1 MRNISPPYWSFILL
15 GGDFLSVTVTSVLND
30 SYGEKAGILKND
42 VIEIINGR
50 EITDVLDY
58 RFAIQSKK
66 LSVSLKR
73 GLENLT
79 VNIRKSSEFSD
90 IGLEFETYLM
100 DKQHSCRNKCIF
112 CFVDQMPKGMRDT
125 LYFKDDDSRLS
136 FLFGNYI
143 TLTNLT
149 EKEADR
155 ICEMHISPI
164 NISVHT
170 MNPTLRVKMM
180 KNKNAGES
188 LKFIKKFS
196 DAGILMNTQLV
207 LCPGI
212 NDGEE
217 LRYSLN
223 ELAKYTPNINSIAA
237 VPVGITKYREG
248 LEHLDIYNKETANEV
263 IDIIDDFNAHYS
275 FFNNGKILAYASDEF
290 YLLADRDFPDENYYG
305 EYSQLDNGVGM
316 CTLLK
321 SEFLTALEET
331 EIKTVNRE
339 ITIATGESAY
349 SLLCEL
355 KEKTEEKFN
364 GLKVNVVKITNEF
377 FGTTVTVAGLLTGK
391 DLKEQLS
398 NKNLGQELLIPR
410 VSLRN
415 EGDKFLDDM
424 TLEEL
429 SEELKIKV
437 TPVINDGYKLLESI
451 IGGA

>member
-1 MRNISPPYWSFILL
+1 M
-15 GGDFLSVTVTSVLND
+15 SVKVTSVLND

-66 LSVSLKR
+66 LSITLKR
-73 GLENLT
+73 GLEELT

-100 DKQHSCRNKCIF
+100 DKQHSCKNKCIF
-112 CFVDQMPKGMRDT
+112 CFVDQMPEGMRET

-170 MNPTLRVKMM
+170 MNPELRVKMM
-180 KNKNAGES
+180 KNKNSGES
-188 LKFIKKFS
+188 LKFIKKFYE
-196 DAGILMNTQLV
+196 AGILMNTQLV

-217 LRYSLN
+217 LRYSLS
-223 ELAKYTPNINSIAA
+223 ELAKYSPYINSIAA
-237 VPVGITKYREG
+237 VPVGLTKYREG
-248 LEHLDIYNKETANEV
+248 LEHLDSYTKEKANEV
-263 IDIIDDFNAHYS
+263 IDIIDEFNAHYS
-275 FFNNGKILAYASDEF
+275 FFNNGKILAYPSDEF
-290 YLLADRDFPDENYYG
+290 YLLAERDFPDEDFYG

-321 SEFLTALEET
+321 SEFLSALEET
-331 EIKTVNRE
+331 KAFKINRE
-339 ITIATGESAY
+339 VTIATGESAY
-349 SLLCEL
+349 SILTEL
-355 KEKTEEKFN
+355 TKKAEEKFK
-364 GLKVNVVKITNEF
+364 GLKVNVVKIENKF
-377 FGTTVTVAGLLTGK
+377 FGTTVTVAGLLTGQ
-391 DLKEQLS
+391 DLKEQLKS
-398 NKNLGQELLIPR
+398 KNLGEELLIPR

-415 EGDKFLDDM
+415 EGDKFLDDI
-424 TLEEL
+424 TLDEL
-429 SEELKIKV
+429 SEYLNVKV
-437 TPVINDGYKLLESI
+437 SPVENDGYKLLKKIS
-451 IGGA
+451 GGA

>member
-1 MRNISPPYWSFILL
+1 M
-15 GGDFLSVTVTSVLND
+15 SVVVTSVLND
-30 SYGEKAGILKND
+30 SYGEKVGILKND
-42 VIEIINGR
+42 EIISINGR

-58 RFAIQSKK
+58 RFAIQGKK
-66 LSVSLKR
+66 LSVVFKR
-73 GLENLT
+73 GLEEFQ

-100 DKQHSCRNKCIF
+100 DKQHSCKNKCIF

-155 ICEMHISPI
+155 ICQLHISPV

-170 MNPTLRVKMM
+170 MNPELRVKMM
-180 KNKNAGES
+180 KNKNSGES
-188 LKFIKKFS
+188 LRFIKKFH

-223 ELAKYTPNINSIAA
+223 ELAKYSPYINSIAA
-237 VPVGITKYREG
+237 VPVGLTKYRDN
-248 LEHLDIYNKETANEV
+248 LEHLDIYNKVTANEV
-263 IDIIDDFNAHYS
+263 IDIIDEFNAHYS

-290 YLLADRDFPDENYYG
+290 YLLAEREFPTEDYYG

-321 SEFLTALEET
+321 SEFLSALEET
-331 EIKTVNRE
+331 KPKTLNRE

-355 KEKTEEKFN
+355 KEKAEEKFN
-364 GLKVNVVKITNEF
+364 GLKVNVIKITNEF
-377 FGTTVTVAGLLTGK
+377 FGTTVTVAGLLTGQ
-391 DLKEQLS
+391 DLIGQLQGKS
-398 NKNLGQELLIPR
+398 LGEELLIPR

-415 EGDKFLDDM
+415 EGDKFLDDI

-429 SEELKIKV
+429 SDKLNIKV
-437 TPVINDGYKLLESI
+437 TPIKNDGYKLLEKIS
-451 IGGA
+451 GGA

>member
-1 MRNISPPYWSFILL
+1 VIFV
-15 GGDFLSVTVTSVLND
+15 SVVVVSVLNN

-42 VIEIINGR
+42 EIISINGR

-66 LSVSLKR
+66 LSIIFKR
-73 GLENLT
+73 GLEELQ

-100 DKQHSCRNKCIF
+100 DKHHSCKNKCIF

-170 MNPTLRVKMM
+170 MNPELRVKMM
-180 KNKNAGES
+180 KNKNAGDS
-188 LKFIKKFS
+188 LKLIKKFYE
-196 DAGILMNTQLV
+196 AGILMNTQLV

-223 ELAKYTPNINSIAA
+223 ELAKFSPCINSIAA
-237 VPVGITKYREG
+237 VPVGITKFRDN
-248 LEHLDIYNKETANEV
+248 LEKLDIYTKETAGEV
-263 IDIIDDFNAHYS
+263 IDIIDEFNAHYS
-275 FFNNGKILAYASDEF
+275 FFNEGKILAFASDEF
-290 YLLADRDFPDENYYG
+290 YLLAEREFPTEDYYG

-321 SEFLTALEET
+321 SEFMSALDESKPEA
-331 EIKTVNRE
+331 INRE

-349 SLLCEL
+349 SLLCDLVSHL
-355 KEKTEEKFN
+355 KEKFI
-364 GLKVNVVKITNEF
+364 GLKVNVIKVENEF
-377 FGTTVTVAGLLTGK
+377 FGKTVTVAGLLTGQ
-391 DLKEQLS
+391 DLKEQLQ
-398 NKNLGQELLIPR
+398 NKALGEELLIPR

-415 EGDKFLDDM
+415 EGDKFLDDV
-424 TLEEL
+424 TLTEL
-429 SEELKIKV
+429 SQFLNIKV
-437 TPVINDGYKLLESI
+437 TPVENDGYKLLESI
-451 IGGA
+451 LGGA

>member
-1 MRNISPPYWSFILL
+1 M
-15 GGDFLSVTVTSVLND
+15 SVKVTCVKEN

-42 VIEIINGR
+42 EIKIINGR

-66 LSVSLKR
+66 LSVTLNR
-73 GLENLT
+73 GLEEIK
-79 VNIRKSSEFSD
+79 VSIRKSSEFSD
-90 IGLEFETYLM
+90 IGLDFETYLM
-100 DKQHSCRNKCIF
+100 DKQHSCKNKCIF

-170 MNPTLRVKMM
+170 MNPELRVKMM
-180 KNKNAGES
+180 KNKNAGDS
-188 LKFIKKFS
+188 LKFIKKFH

-207 LCPGI
+207 LCPNI

-217 LRYSLN
+217 LRYSLS
-223 ELAKYTPNINSIAA
+223 ELAKYSPYINSIAT
-237 VPVGITKYREG
+237 VPVGLTKYRDN
-248 LEHLDIYNKETANEV
+248 LEHLDTYTKETANEV
-263 IDIIDDFNAHYS
+263 ISIIDEFNAHYS

-290 YLLADRDFPDENYYG
+290 YLLAEKDFPDEDYYG

-321 SEFLTALEET
+321 SEFLSALEEKEER
-331 EIKTVNRE
+331 EINRE
-339 ITIATGESAY
+339 VTLATGESAY

-355 KEKTEEKFN
+355 VRKAEEKFN
-364 GLKVNVVKITNEF
+364 GLKVNVVKITNDF
-377 FGTTVTVAGLLTGK
+377 FGTTVTVAGLLTGQ
-391 DLKEQLS
+391 DLKEQLKS
-398 NKNLGQELLIPR
+398 KNLGEELLIPR

-415 EGDKFLDDM
+415 EGDRFLDDI
-424 TLEEL
+424 TLEEIA
-429 SEELKIKV
+429 EFLKVKV
-437 TPVINDGYKLLESI
+437 LPVKNDGYELLNSI
-451 IGGA
+451 LGGA

>member
-1 MRNISPPYWSFILL
+1 M
-15 GGDFLSVTVTSVLND
+15 SVTVTSVLND

-66 LSVSLKR
+66 LSITLKR
-73 GLENLT
+73 GLEELS

-100 DKQHSCRNKCIF
+100 DKQHSCKNKCIF
-112 CFVDQMPKGMRDT
+112 CFVDQMPEGMRET

-170 MNPTLRVKMM
+170 MNPELRVKMM
-180 KNKNAGES
+180 KNKNSGES
-188 LKFIKKFS
+188 LKFIKKFYE
-196 DAGILMNTQLV
+196 AGILMNTQLV

-217 LRYSLN
+217 LRYSLS
-223 ELAKYTPNINSIAA
+223 ELAKYSPYINSIAA
-237 VPVGITKYREG
+237 VPVGLTKYREG
-248 LEHLDIYNKETANEV
+248 LEHLNSYTKEKANEV
-263 IDIIDDFNAHYS
+263 IDIIDEFNAHYS
-275 FFNNGKILAYASDEF
+275 FFNNGKILAYPSDEF
-290 YLLADRDFPDENYYG
+290 YLLAERDFPDEDFYG

-321 SEFLTALEET
+321 SEFLSALEE
-331 EIKTVNRE
+331 IKAFKINRE
-339 ITIATGESAY
+339 VTIATGESAY
-349 SLLCEL
+349 SLLTEL
-355 KEKTEEKFN
+355 TKKAEEKFQ
-364 GLKVNVVKITNEF
+364 GLKVNVVKIENKF
-377 FGTTVTVAGLLTGK
+377 FGTTVTVAGLLTGQ
-391 DLKEQLS
+391 DLKEQLKS
-398 NKNLGQELLIPR
+398 KNLGEELLIPR

-415 EGDKFLDDM
+415 EGDKFLDDI
-424 TLEEL
+424 TLDEL
-429 SEELKIKV
+429 SEYLNIKV
-437 TPVINDGYKLLESI
+437 SPVENDGYKLLEKIS
-451 IGGA
+451 GGA

>member
-1 MRNISPPYWSFILL
+1 M
-15 GGDFLSVTVTSVLND
+15 SVTVTSVLND
-30 SYGEKAGILKND
+30 SYGKKAGILKND

-66 LSVSLKR
+66 LSITLKR
-73 GLENLT
+73 GLEELT

-100 DKQHSCRNKCIF
+100 DKQHSCKNKCIF
-112 CFVDQMPKGMRDT
+112 CFVDQMPEGMRET

-170 MNPTLRVKMM
+170 MNPELRVKMM
-180 KNKNAGES
+180 KNKNSGES
-188 LKFIKKFS
+188 LKFIKKFYE
-196 DAGILMNTQLV
+196 AGILMNTQLV

-217 LRYSLN
+217 LRYSLS
-223 ELAKYTPNINSIAA
+223 ELAKYSPYINSIAA
-237 VPVGITKYREG
+237 VPVGLTKYREG
-248 LEHLDIYNKETANEV
+248 LEHLDSYTKEKANEV
-263 IDIIDDFNAHYS
+263 IDIIDEFNAHYS
-275 FFNNGKILAYASDEF
+275 FFNNGKILAYPSDEF
-290 YLLADRDFPDENYYG
+290 YLLAERDFPDEDFYG

-321 SEFLTALEET
+321 SEFLSALEET
-331 EIKTVNRE
+331 KAFKINRE
-339 ITIATGESAY
+339 VTIATGESAY
-349 SLLCEL
+349 SLLTEL
-355 KEKTEEKFN
+355 TKKAEEKFK
-364 GLKVNVVKITNEF
+364 GLKVNVVKIENKF
-377 FGTTVTVAGLLTGK
+377 FGTTVTVAGLLTGQ
-391 DLKEQLS
+391 DLKEQLKS
-398 NKNLGQELLIPR
+398 KNLGEELLIPR

-415 EGDKFLDDM
+415 EGDKFLDDI
-424 TLEEL
+424 TLDEL
-429 SEELKIKV
+429 SEYLNVKV
-437 TPVINDGYKLLESI
+437 SPVENDGYKLLEKIS
-451 IGGA
+451 GGA

>member
-1 MRNISPPYWSFILL
+1 M
-15 GGDFLSVTVTSVLND
+15 SVKVTCVKEN
-30 SYGEKAGILKND
+30 SYGEKAGILKD
-42 VIEIINGR
+42 DEIKFINGR

-66 LSVSLKR
+66 LSLTLNR
-73 GLENLT
+73 GLEELQ

-90 IGLEFETYLM
+90 IGLDFETYLM
-100 DKQHSCRNKCIF
+100 DKQHSCKNKCIF
-112 CFVDQMPKGMRDT
+112 CFVDQMPEGMRDT

-155 ICEMHISPI
+155 ICEMHISPV

-170 MNPTLRVKMM
+170 MNPQLRVKMM
-180 KNKNAGES
+180 KNKNAGDS
-188 LKFIKKFS
+188 LRFIKKFH

-217 LRYSLN
+217 LRYSLT
-223 ELAKYTPNINSIAA
+223 ELAKYSPYIKSIAA
-237 VPVGITKYREG
+237 VPVGLTKYRDG
-248 LEHLDIYNKETANEV
+248 LERLEPYTKETANEV
-263 IDIIDDFNAHYS
+263 ISIIDEFNAHYS
-275 FFNNGKILAYASDEF
+275 FFNNGKVLAFASDEF
-290 YLLADRDFPDENYYG
+290 YLLAEKDFPDEDYYG

-321 SEFLTALEET
+321 SEFLSALEEAEER
-331 EIKTVNRE
+331 EINRE
-339 ITIATGESAY
+339 ITLATGESAY

-355 KEKTEEKFN
+355 TKKAEKKFK
-364 GLKVNVVKITNEF
+364 GLKVNVVKITNVF
-377 FGTTVTVAGLLTGK
+377 FGTTVTVAGLLTGQ
-391 DLKEQLS
+391 DLKEQL
-398 NKNLGQELLIPR
+398 KEKKLGEELLIPR

-415 EGDKFLDDM
+415 EGDKFLDDL
-424 TLEEL
+424 TLGEL
-429 SEELKIKV
+429 AEFLNIKV
-437 TPVINDGYKLLESI
+437 LPVKNDGYELLNSI
-451 IGGA
+451 LGGA

>member
-1 MRNISPPYWSFILL
+1 M
-15 GGDFLSVTVTSVLND
+15 SVKVIGVSEN
-30 SYGEKAGILKND
+30 SYAEKAGVLSND
-42 VIEIINGR
+42 EVISINGR

-58 RFAIQSKK
+58 RFAIQAKK
-66 LSVSLKR
+66 LSITLKR

-90 IGLEFETYLM
+90 IGLEFQTYLM
-100 DKQHSCRNKCIF
+100 DKHHSCRNKCIF

-170 MNPTLRVKMM
+170 MNPELRVKMM
-180 KNKNAGES
+180 KSKNAGYS
-188 LKFIKKFS
+188 LRFIKKFY

-223 ELAKYTPNINSIAA
+223 ELSKYSPYINSIAA
-237 VPVGITKYREG
+237 VPVGLTKYRDN
-248 LEHLDIYNKETANEV
+248 LEQLNTYTKETANKV
-263 IDIIDDFNAHYS
+263 VDIIDEFNAHYS
-275 FFNNGKILAYASDEF
+275 FFNDGKVLAFASDEF
-290 YLLADRDFPDENYYG
+290 YLLAERDFPDESYYG

-321 SEFLTALEET
+321 SEFLSALDDT
-331 EIKTVNRE
+331 QSLDINRE
-339 ITIATGESAY
+339 ITLVTGESAY

-355 KEKTEEKFN
+355 TKKAEEKFH
-364 GLKVNVVKITNEF
+364 GLKVSVVKITNEF
-377 FGTTVTVAGLLTGK
+377 FGTTVTVAGLLTGQDLIAQLK
-391 DLKEQLS
+391 NIDLKD
-398 NKNLGQELLIPR
+398 ELLIPR
-410 VSLRN
+410 VSLRK
-415 EGDKFLDDM
+415 EGDKFLDDI

-429 SEELKIKV
+429 SRILNVKI
-437 TPVINDGYKLLESI
+437 TPVENDGYKLLENLL
-451 IGGA
+451 GGA

>member
-1 MRNISPPYWSFILL
+1 M
-15 GGDFLSVTVTSVLND
+15 SVTVTSVLND

-66 LSVSLKR
+66 LSITLKR
-73 GLENLT
+73 GLEELT

-100 DKQHSCRNKCIF
+100 DKQHSCKNKCIF
-112 CFVDQMPKGMRDT
+112 CFVDQMPKGMRET

-170 MNPTLRVKMM
+170 MNPELRVKMM
-180 KNKNAGES
+180 KNKNSGES
-188 LKFIKKFS
+188 LKFIKKFYE
-196 DAGILMNTQLV
+196 AGILMNTQLV

-217 LRYSLN
+217 LRYSLS
-223 ELAKYTPNINSIAA
+223 ELAKYSPYINSIAA
-237 VPVGITKYREG
+237 VPVGLTKYREG
-248 LEHLDIYNKETANEV
+248 LEHLDSYTKEKANEV

-275 FFNNGKILAYASDEF
+275 FFNDGKILAYPSDEF
-290 YLLADRDFPDENYYG
+290 YLLAERDFPDEDFYG

-321 SEFLTALEET
+321 SEFLSALEET
-331 EIKTVNRE
+331 KAFKINRE
-339 ITIATGESAY
+339 VTIATGESAY
-349 SLLCEL
+349 SLLTEL
-355 KEKTEEKFN
+355 TKKAEEKFK
-364 GLKVNVVKITNEF
+364 GLKVNVVKIENKF
-377 FGTTVTVAGLLTGK
+377 FGTTVTVAGLLTGQ
-391 DLKEQLS
+391 DLKEQLKS
-398 NKNLGQELLIPR
+398 ENLGEELLIPR

-415 EGDKFLDDM
+415 EGDKFLDDI
-424 TLEEL
+424 TLDEL
-429 SEELKIKV
+429 SEYLNIKV
-437 TPVINDGYKLLESI
+437 SPVENDGYKLLKKIS
-451 IGGA
+451 GGA